1 MPSLTKTDPL
11 NLSGE
16 RIRLKTNL
24 LIFMMII
31 FGPLGDVLLG
41 KGMKQ
46 VGAIASW
53 APADISHFLFR
64 AFTSVTIWLA
74 VASFVVFFVAYMLV
88 LSWAD
93 YSYVQPASALSYG
106 LVTLLAHFVL
116 HEKITSM
123 RWAGVLLICLG
134 VFVVGHTQPRT
145 TEQSSC

>member
-1 MPSLTKTDPL
+1 MPSLMKTRTLP
-11 NLSGE
+11 SE

-41 KGMKQ
+41 KGMRQ

-53 APADISHFLFR
+53 ASADICRFFFR
-64 AFTSVTIWLA
+64 AFTSATIWLGM
-74 VASFVVFFVAYMLV
+74 ASFVVFFVAYILA

-93 YSYVQPASALSYG
+93 YTYVQPTSALSYG
-106 LVTLLAHFVL
+106 LVTLLAQFVL
-116 HEKITSM
+116 QEKITST
-123 RWAGVLLICLG
+123 RWTGVLLICVG

-145 TEQSSC
+145 TEDVPC